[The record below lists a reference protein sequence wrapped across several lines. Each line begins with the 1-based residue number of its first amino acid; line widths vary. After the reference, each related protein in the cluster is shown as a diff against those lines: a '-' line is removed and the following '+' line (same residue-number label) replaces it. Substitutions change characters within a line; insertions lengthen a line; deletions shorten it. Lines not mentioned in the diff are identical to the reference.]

1 LLAGLG
7 AVKLPE
13 HMAQFMLLI
22 RPLIGDDMLS
32 PLLDSQDMIVDSDIE
47 IFLTKLGAIGGKD
60 SARRDA
66 KML

>member
-1 LLAGLG
+1 LLASVG

-13 HMAQFMLLI
+13 HIPQFMLPI

-32 PLLDSQDMIVDSDIE
+32 PRLDSQDMIVDSDIE
-47 IFLTKLGAIGGKD
+47 LFLTKSWVIRGKD

-66 KML
+66 KIL